1 LQFFYIK
8 EIFTR
13 VYVKDLK
20 DEEIQQYLNTGTIEI
35 LGNKL
40 DPEDIR
46 VMYSFK
52 GQSSDAEK
60 KYEAHSSGQVADHI

>member
-1 LQFFYIK
+1 
-8 EIFTR
+8 
-13 VYVKDLK
+13 LK